1 MKISNHIVFAGWA
14 RIYLNTSRVE
24 YLSMVQYSVYAGR
37 CQLSIICTLK
47 SSHFLYMM
55 AYIFFDRL
63 IAITT
68 PHDLNF
74 SLLMG
79 GMKLSCSVEI

>member
-14 RIYLNTSRVE
+14 RIYLNTSGVE

-79 GMKLSCSVEI
+79 GMKLSYSVEI